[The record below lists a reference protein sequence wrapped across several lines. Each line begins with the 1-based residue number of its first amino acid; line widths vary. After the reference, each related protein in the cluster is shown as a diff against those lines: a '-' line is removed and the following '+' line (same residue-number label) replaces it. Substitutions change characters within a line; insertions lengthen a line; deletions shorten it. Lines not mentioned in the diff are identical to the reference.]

1 MIRCV
6 IFDMDGT
13 VVDVP
18 YDWRRIKEE
27 LQTEGKPILSYIQS
41 LEEPERSEK
50 WKILERYEE
59 EATEQATLKEGMRE
73 FFYFLEDKGIKKALV
88 TNNSRRNVDFLMKK
102 FNLHFDLVLS
112 REAGLWK
119 PSGAPFLFVL
129 KTLKI
134 QKKACCVIGDSHFD
148 AKAAAEA
155 GIQRVFIL
163 GRGDKK
169 DLPEGV
175 EIVQTGHELRERLEK
190 GNFSS

>member
-1 MIRCV
+1 MIRGV

-73 FFYFLEDKGIKKALV
+73 FFYFLEDKGLKKALV
-88 TNNSRRNVDFLMKK
+88 TNNSRRNVDFLIKK

-112 REAGLWK
+112 RETGLWK
-119 PSGAPFLFVL
+119 PSGAPFRFVL
-129 KTLKI
+129 KALKI

-148 AKAAAEA
+148 VKAAADA
-155 GIQRVFIL
+155 GIQRIFIL
-163 GRGDKK
+163 GSGGKK

-175 EIVQTGHELRERLEK
+175 EIVQTGHELRKRLEQLIEQ
-190 GNFSS
+190 

>member
-1 MIRCV
+1 MIKGV

-59 EATEQATLKEGMRE
+59 EATEKATLKEGMRE
-73 FFYFLEDKGIKKALV
+73 FFYFLEDKGLKKALV
-88 TNNSRRNVDFLMKK
+88 TNNSRRNVDFLIKK

-119 PSGAPFLFVL
+119 PSGAPFRFVL

-148 AKAAAEA
+148 VKAAADA
-155 GIQRVFIL
+155 GIQRIFIL
-163 GRGDKK
+163 GSGGKK
-169 DLPEGV
+169 DLPESV
-175 EIVQTGHELRERLEK
+175 EIVQTGHELRKRLEQLIEQ
-190 GNFSS
+190 